1 MSYPIICDGDG
12 VQFSPMFGSRH
23 VVLVEPSFIHGSGA
37 MTVMGRKACV
47 AGDET
52 QQQWAAQYFIPGYT
66 TGYGMV
72 SIEMLDGS
80 QVMPCTT
87 AETSLILQ
95 GTEFTAR
102 FTLTVPAVMSE
113 APFTPDGMAA
123 GMGRGCFIPQQLFVT
138 AG

>member
-12 VQFSPMFGSRH
+12 VQFSPMFGSRQ
-23 VVLVEPSFIHGSGA
+23 VVLIEPAFVRGSGA
-37 MTVMGRKACV
+37 ITVMGRKACV

-52 QQQWAAQYFIPGYT
+52 RQSWAAQYFIPGYT
-66 TGYGMV
+66 PGYGMI

-80 QVMPCTT
+80 QVMPCIT
-87 AETSLILQ
+87 AETSLIIR

-102 FTLTVPAVMSE
+102 FTPTALAVMSE
-113 APFTPDGMAA
+113 APYTPDVMAT
-123 GMGRGCFIPQQLFVT
+123 GMGKGCFIPQQVSVT

>member
-12 VQFSPMFGSRH
+12 VQFGPMFGTRQ
-23 VVLVEPSFIHGSGA
+23 VVLVEPAFIRGSGA
-37 MTVMGRKACV
+37 ITVMGRKACV
-47 AGDET
+47 AGDES

-66 TGYGMV
+66 PGSGMV

-80 QVMPCTT
+80 QVTPCIT

-95 GTEFTAR
+95 GTQFTAR
-102 FTLTVPAVMSE
+102 FTLTSPAVMSE
-113 APFTPDGMAA
+113 APYTPDGMAV
-123 GMGRGCFIPQQLFVT
+123 GMGRGCFIPQQVFVR